1 MTLSYTMTNSTI
13 NIIAG
18 GKTYNLTS
26 DDANFKLVQEAL
38 QRKSGDDDVLDLLD
52 HNRMVKRW
60 SKGTYWLNE
69 QGNVTDADGPVPT
82 VLHTRIMNMIK
93 DGQSPVAIFNFW
105 SRLKQNP
112 SNRSVTSLWDFMA
125 HQGIPLTDSG
135 HLLAYKS
142 VRHDLLDHHS
152 GKWENR
158 PGKTLSMPRNQIS
171 DDPRTACHEGFHVG
185 ALGYATTFG
194 SGDRKIVVCKVDPAD
209 VVCVPYDESYQ
220 KMRVCKYEVVGFHGQ
235 QLMDSVMKDEELP
248 TPHKTAVASRE
259 EEVEAQKS
267 KPTPERLSDE
277 KLLSMSLEELR
288 TYASKKLHLVGA
300 SKIPGGR
307 WALLEVIM
315 SNY

>member
-38 QRKSGDDDVLDLLD
+38 QAKKDEEDILGLLD
-52 HNRMVKRW
+52 HNRMVQRW
-60 SKGTYWLNE
+60 SSGAYWLE
-69 QGNVTDADGPVPT
+69 DGKVTDNDGPLPT
-82 VLHTRIMNMIK
+82 VLHDRVMALIRDN
-93 DGQSPVAIFNFW
+93 QSPVSIFNFW
-105 SRLKQNP
+105 ARLKQNP
-112 SNRSVTSLWDFMA
+112 SNRSVTSLWDFLA

-142 VRHDLLDHHS
+142 VRADLLDHHS

-185 ALGYATTFG
+185 ALGYASSFG
-194 SGDRKIVVCKVDPAD
+194 TPDRKIVVCKVDPAD

-235 QLMDSVMKDEELP
+235 KLLESVMKEEELP
-248 TPHKTAVASRE
+248 TPPKTEVSSRE
-259 EEVEAQKS
+259 EEVAAQKS
-267 KPTPERLSDE
+267 KPKTERLSDE
-277 KLLSMSLEELR
+277 KLLSMSLEDLR

-307 WALLEVIM
+307 WSLLEVIM